1 MKTQLTVELPPIAEA
16 WREVSALTRYPKTSW
31 TAVRR
36 REERAG
42 RTLKSI
48 RTLVSLEEVFG
59 RGLLERFNRKEEA
72 K

>member
-1 MKTQLTVELPPIAEA
+1 MKTTLTIELPPIAEA
-16 WREVSALTRYPKTSW
+16 WREVGALTRYPKTFW
-31 TAVRR
+31 PPVRR
-36 REERAG
+36 REERAN

-59 RGLLERFNRKEEA
+59 RGLLEGFNRKEEA